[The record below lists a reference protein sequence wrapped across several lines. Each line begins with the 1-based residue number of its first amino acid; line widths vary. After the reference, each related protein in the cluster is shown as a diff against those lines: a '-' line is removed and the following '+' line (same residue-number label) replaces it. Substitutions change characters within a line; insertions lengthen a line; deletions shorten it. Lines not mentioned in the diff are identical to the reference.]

1 MKVPV
6 SWLREYVD
14 LDATPEELADKLT
27 FSGIEVEGIHTIG
40 SDYAGVVVGEVRRIE
55 QHPGADRLRLC
66 RVFNGDEELQVVCG
80 ADNFEVGDKAP
91 FAGIGV
97 TLANGL

>member
-14 LDATPEELADKLT
+14 LDASPEELGDKMT

-40 SDYAGVVVGEVRRIE
+40 NDYAGVVV
-55 QHPGADRLRLC
+55 
-66 RVFNGDEELQVVCG
+66 
-80 ADNFEVGDKAP
+80 
-91 FAGIGV
+91 
-97 TLANGL
+97 